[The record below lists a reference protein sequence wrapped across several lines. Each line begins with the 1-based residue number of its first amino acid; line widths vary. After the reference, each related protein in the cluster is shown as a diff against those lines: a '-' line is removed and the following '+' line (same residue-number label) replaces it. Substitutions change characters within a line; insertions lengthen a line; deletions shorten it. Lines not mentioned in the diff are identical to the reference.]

1 MYLITNTF
9 YLWNPKLFRTKHK
22 DVSCEPDR
30 LSGSYLVL
38 TFSS

>member
-22 DVSCEPDR
+22 DVSSCEP
-30 LSGSYLVL
+30 YLVL